1 MLLFQADSDFF
12 VLAELLKDYIGL
24 IQAVKVGESDVM
36 LKYVPF
42 TFFLIM
48 STVLIK
54 KVFSGSKTRE
64 EKKPCVE
71 LTP

>member
-42 TFFLIM
+42 TFSLIM

-64 EKKPCVE
+64 EKKSCVE

>member
-64 EKKPCVE
+64 VIK
-71 LTP
+71 

>member
-42 TFFLIM
+42 IFVIM

-54 KVFSGSKTRE
+54 K
-64 EKKPCVE
+64 C
-71 LTP
+71 

>member
-42 TFFLIM
+42 SFF
-48 STVLIK
+48 SYNVYSFNK
-54 KVFSGSKTRE
+54 KS
-64 EKKPCVE
+64 
-71 LTP
+71 L

>member
-1 MLLFQADSDFF
+1 MLLFQADSDFY

-24 IQAVKVGESDVM
+24 IQAVKVGKSDVM

-42 TFFLIM
+42 IFVTM

-54 KVFSGSKTRE
+54 K
-64 EKKPCVE
+64 C
-71 LTP
+71 

>member
-42 TFFLIM
+42 SFLIM

>member
-42 TFFLIM
+42 SFFFLIM

-64 EKKPCVE
+64 AIK
-71 LTP
+71 

>member
-1 MLLFQADSDFF
+1 MIFF

-42 TFFLIM
+42 TFSLIM

-64 EKKPCVE
+64 AIK
-71 LTP
+71 